1 MVINALYKKYFQ
13 KSKIFL
19 YPLLDIKRG
28 TSVVPEETYLGW
40 DTHVTPEDMKLVC
53 VYYTRTDAE
62 YINFEKNVLL
72 KHTRLSDYT
81 TAGDKSIFTFY
92 FSDLDKD
99 WFHIAYGRYS
109 KVSNDIKRKI
119 LNFFEKNSGNYVYVK
134 GFLYPETHYSDYARI
149 LNVDIELLISVGEL
163 CDKPDLEKETLLIE
177 VADLEKIE
185 II

>member
-1 MVINALYKKYFQ
+1 MVLDALYSTYFQ
-13 KSKIFL
+13 KSKVYL

-28 TSVVPEETYLGW
+28 TSVIPSETYISW
-40 DTHVTPEDMKLVC
+40 KNIAPEDAKLVC
-53 VYYTRTDAE
+53 VYPIRKDSD
-62 YINFEKNVLL
+62 YINFSNNILL
-72 KHTRLSDYT
+72 KHNRLHDHIIV
-81 TAGDKSIFTFY
+81 DSIKAVYIFD
-92 FSDLDKD
+92 FSDIKPD
-99 WFHIAYGRYS
+99 WNLFVNGKYS
-109 KVSNDIKRKI
+109 QMSDDIKRKI

-149 LNVDIELLISVGEL
+149 LNVDIELLISDGEL